1 MYEKEIEE
9 SGFYDGV
16 EISTPEDVI
25 AYFTVE
31 NMKSM
36 FSGECAWSQETLDA
50 MCNEVLKKPLFT
62 RGHEKMEIF
71 KDGPQSEFM
80 AMTEVGGFFHL

>member
-9 SGFYDGV
+9 SGFYNGV
-16 EISTPEDVI
+16 EFSTPEDI
-25 AYFTVE
+25 AAYFTVE

-50 MCNEVLKKPLFT
+50 MRDEALANLK
-62 RGHEKMEIF
+62 
-71 KDGPQSEFM
+71 
-80 AMTEVGGFFHL
+80 TE